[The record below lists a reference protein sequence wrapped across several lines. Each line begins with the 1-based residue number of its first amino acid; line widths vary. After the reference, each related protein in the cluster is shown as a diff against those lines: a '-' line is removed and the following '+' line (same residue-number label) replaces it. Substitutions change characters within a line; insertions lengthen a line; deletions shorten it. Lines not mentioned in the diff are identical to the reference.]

1 MQTEMEYL
9 THRYTSLFS
18 AFLKGIGPHSL
29 ALPVWLNAL
38 FDATITKPY
47 IRGLKLLSKLRQGL
61 YRLPRKRTSK
71 RTTKRATTPKPP
83 IFIPPDRPKTS
94 RWMWL
99 ARILPTVMAPA
110 AATYR
115 AELQQLL
122 SEPAMVEIFQAA
134 PALRH
139 HLRPLCRALGVTLPA
154 EPLPPDAHG
163 PEPEPPP
170 AVLRPLPEIGTVVH
184 GTNPHPPQTRAPW
197 VHEVYSTYKIR
208 GY

>member
-1 MQTEMEYL
+1 MQTEMELL

-61 YRLPRKRTSK
+61 YGLPRKRTSK

-83 IFIPPDRPKTS
+83 VFIPPDRPKTS

-122 SEPAMVEIFQAA
+122 SEPAMAMVFAQA
-134 PALRH
+134 PALRR
-139 HLRPLCRALGVTLPA
+139 HLRPLCRALGVTLPND
-154 EPLPPDAHG
+154 PTPPPD
-163 PEPEPPP
+163 PEPEPVRSPR
-170 AVLRPLPEIGTVVH
+170 RP
-184 GTNPHPPQTRAPW
+184 
-197 VHEVYSTYKIR
+197 
-208 GY
+208 

>member
-1 MQTEMEYL
+1 MEHL
-9 THRYTSLFS
+9 SLRYTSLFG
-18 AFLKGIGPHSL
+18 AFTRAIGPHSL

-61 YRLPRKRTSK
+61 YGLPRKRTSK
-71 RTTKRATTPKPP
+71 RASTPKPP
-83 IFIPPDRPKTS
+83 IFVPPDRPKTS

-122 SEPAMVEIFQAA
+122 SEPAMATVFAQA
-134 PALRH
+134 PALRR
-139 HLRPLCRALGVTLPA
+139 HLRPLCRALGVTLPNDPA
-154 EPLPPDAHG
+154 PPPD
-163 PEPEPPP
+163 PEPAPVTPPR
-170 AVLRPLPEIGTVVH
+170 RPVPGESFIHGRDPTPEWYRLPIILPFK
-184 GTNPHPPQTRAPW
+184 NAF
-197 VHEVYSTYKIR
+197 
-208 GY
+208 

>member
-1 MQTEMEYL
+1 MQTEMELL
-9 THRYTSLFS
+9 TLRYTSLFG
-18 AFLKGIGPHSL
+18 AFTRAIGPHSL

-83 IFIPPDRPKTS
+83 VFIPPDRPKTS

-122 SEPAMVEIFQAA
+122 SEPAMAMVFAQA
-134 PALRH
+134 PALRR
-139 HLRPLCRALGVTLPA
+139 HLRPLCRALGVTLPND
-154 EPLPPDAHG
+154 PTPPPD
-163 PEPEPPP
+163 PEPAPVTPPRRP
-170 AVLRPLPEIGTVVH
+170 VPGESFIHGRDPTPEWYRLPIVLPFK
-184 GTNPHPPQTRAPW
+184 NAF
-197 VHEVYSTYKIR
+197 
-208 GY
+208 

>member
-1 MQTEMEYL
+1 MQTEMELL
-9 THRYTSLFS
+9 TLRYTSLFG
-18 AFLKGIGPHSL
+18 AFTRAIGPHSL

-83 IFIPPDRPKTS
+83 VFIPPDRPKTS

-122 SEPAMVEIFQAA
+122 SEPAMATVFAQA
-134 PALRH
+134 PALRR
-139 HLRPLCRALGVTLPA
+139 HLRPLCRALGVTLPND
-154 EPLPPDAHG
+154 PTPPPD
-163 PEPEPPP
+163 PEPAPVTPPR
-170 AVLRPLPEIGTVVH
+170 RPQPGESFIHGRDPTPEWYRLPIIL
-184 GTNPHPPQTRAPW
+184 PF
-197 VHEVYSTYKIR
+197 KIAL
-208 GY
+208 